1 MKKLFLILA
10 ILIFAA
16 PVMAQTWHTANQV
29 TLTWDAV
36 PKVATTDSANKYQV
50 YIKFQS
56 TTAAPVLVGSEI
68 EATQQAVSF
77 SAEGRYYLCVDAARY
92 PQGETQPV
100 RSEIACSHDAAST
113 ADGTPFGVKYFI
125 HPTKPGKLRVGN

>member
-10 ILIFAA
+10 ILVFAA
-16 PVMAQTWHTANQV
+16 PAMAQTWHTANQV
-29 TLTWDAV
+29 ALAWDAV
-36 PKVATTDSANKYQV
+36 PKVQTTDGPNKYQV

-56 TTAAPVLVGSEI
+56 TTAAPVAVGSEI

-77 SAEGRYYLCVDAARY
+77 STEGRYYLCVDAARY

-100 RSEIACSHDAAST
+100 RSELSCSHDAAST
-113 ADGTPFGVKYFI
+113 ASGTAFGVKYFVNPGK
-125 HPTKPGKLRVGN
+125 PTKLRLN